1 MYIIIILNNDVNSY
15 CPACRPR
22 NGLLVHKRRICY
34 CAYVCMSVCIL
45 YFRLFIY
52 PSIKSI
58 SKFVFVY
65 VPKCESCRFLLV
77 CLSLCVSVF
86 KPSKPPGQVCAARL
100 CPVSLE
106 EGECSI
112 GSLCTL
118 HAACLIWQL
127 AVAYGSL
134 LEFGLCTAN
143 LFVLVEIQHPT

>member
-15 CPACRPR
+15 CPAYRRR
-22 NGLLVHKRRICY
+22 NGLLVPWRGICY
-34 CAYVCMSVCIL
+34 CAYVCMYVCIL
-45 YFRLFIY
+45 YFYLFIY

-58 SKFVFVY
+58 SKFVFVCF
-65 VPKCESCRFLLV
+65 PKCESCHCLLV

-86 KPSKPPGQVCAARL
+86 KPSKPPGQVCVARL

-106 EGECSI
+106 EGECTI

-118 HAACLIWQL
+118 HAPCLIWQL

-134 LEFGLCTAN
+134 LEFGLCSAN
-143 LFVLVEIQHPT
+143 LFVLVETQHPT